1 MRWRHPGRVAGTAV
15 VAVVSTA
22 LLTGPLLPMEQRA
35 SVPAIAGPG
44 PMSAAPAT
52 SLTVIATGDVLIHQG
67 GPLVRGAAVTGGSA
81 GTGYDFRGVFTAV
94 APIIRS
100 ADLAICHLETPV
112 ADPRGPFTGYP
123 TFDVQ
128 PQIIDALADAGYDT
142 CSTASNHSLDAGF
155 DGLVRTLDTL
165 DAHGVGH
172 TGTYRTQP
180 ERQTPHIMN
189 VHGVRVAHIAWTF
202 GLNGIPEPPGR
213 PWAVNVFDPRVP
225 TVEGMLADAGAAR
238 RAGADVVIVSVHCC
252 TEYQADP
259 PPAQLKIAAALL
271 ASPDVDLVI
280 GHHAHVV
287 QPLERINGKWVA
299 YGLGNHV
306 AEQTNQASRTPPAR
320 SGRWPGSWRPAARR
334 GRLVSVRRRGVSAG
348 AGDDGPTSRLQ
359 FRTRRRAWGDQ
370 SRAGVPA
377 GASAGGRC
385 DRRRAVVSGRAVAQ
399 RASRGRDAGPTA
411 VRGRTG
417 RAARPR

>member
-1 MRWRHPGRVAGTAV
+1 
-15 VAVVSTA
+15 
-22 LLTGPLLPMEQRA
+22 MEQRA
-35 SVPAIAGPG
+35 SVRAIVASG
-44 PMSAAPAT
+44 PMAASPA
-52 SLTVIATGDVLIHQG
+52 SLTVVATGDVLIHQG
-67 GPLVRGAAVTGGSA
+67 GPLVRGAAVAGRSN

-94 APIIRS
+94 APMIRS

-155 DGLVRTLDTL
+155 DGLVRTLNTL
-165 DAHGVGH
+165 DAHGLGH
-172 TGTYRTQP
+172 SGTYRTQP

-189 VHGVRVAHIAWTF
+189 VGGVRVAHLAWTF
-202 GLNGIPEPPGR
+202 GLNGIPQPPGR
-213 PWAVNVFDPRVP
+213 AWAVNVFDPRVP

-252 TEYQADP
+252 TEYQTDP

-306 AEQTNQASRTPPAR
+306 AEQTTQATNDSVITRFTFTRGTDNHFTVTAAEAIPTRIQHTNHGVVVVPTK
-320 SGRWPGSWRPAARR
+320 PGDASYRRVAQVLERR
-334 GRLVSVRRRGVSAG
+334 GAVNAGLVIVG
-348 AGDDGPTSRLQ
+348 Q
-359 FRTRRRAWGDQ
+359 
-370 SRAGVPA
+370 
-377 GASAGGRC
+377 
-385 DRRRAVVSGRAVAQ
+385 
-399 RASRGRDAGPTA
+399 
-411 VRGRTG
+411 
-417 RAARPR
+417 